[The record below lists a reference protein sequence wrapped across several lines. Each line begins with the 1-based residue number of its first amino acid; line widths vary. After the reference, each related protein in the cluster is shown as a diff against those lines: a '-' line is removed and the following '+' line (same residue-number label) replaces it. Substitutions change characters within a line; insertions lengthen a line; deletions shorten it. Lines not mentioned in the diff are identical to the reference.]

1 VCWRHLTDMSKFLS
15 GRQSELKVGISSY
28 TESKTVLE
36 ITGKV
41 GIGTTNATSKLHV
54 IGDVRVSGVVT
65 ATTFSGTLDGIVT
78 KPFPTGDY
86 GDLSTG
92 TNDSFG
98 QLISSATLYDFL
110 DTPSGSLKIEDFG
123 VLT

>member
-78 KPFPTGDY
+78 KTFPTGDY

-110 DTPSGSLKIEDFG
+110 DTPSGSLQIEDFG

>member
-1 VCWRHLTDMSKFLS
+1 M
-15 GRQSELKVGISSY
+15 
-28 TESKTVLE
+28 
-36 ITGKV
+36 
-41 GIGTTNATSKLHV
+41 

-98 QLISSATLYDFL
+98 QLISSAYDFL
-110 DTPSGSLKIEDFG
+110 DTPSGSLQIEDFG

>member
-1 VCWRHLTDMSKFLS
+1 MSKFLS
-15 GRQSELKVGISSY
+15 GRKSELKVGISSY

-98 QLISSATLYDFL
+98 QLISSPTLYDFL
-110 DTPSGSLKIEDFG
+110 DTPSGSLQIEDFG